1 MKKHE
6 YGKDREYFVTLSIN
20 NPIVKMAYSQDQI
33 EVVFLEICEKLVKGI
48 ALRTILKADNMP
60 SPTTFFKWIKEDNS
74 KMEQYARAKEMYAD
88 KVFDDI
94 VLIAD
99 GTGDDVLVD
108 EDGVEQINH
117 NIIQRDRLRIDAR
130 KWHLSKLFPKKYG
143 EKLET
148 ENTHSGEIR
157 IIRQIKE

>member
-1 MKKHE
+1 
-6 YGKDREYFVTLSIN
+6 
-20 NPIVKMAYSQDQI
+20 MAYSAEQI
-33 EVVFLEICEKLVKGI
+33 EVVFQEICERLIKGE
-48 ALRTILKADNMP
+48 ALRTILKDRDMP
-60 SPTTFFKWIKEDNS
+60 GAETFFKWLKKDDS
-74 KMEQYARAKEMYAD
+74 KTKQYAQAKEMYAD

-99 GTGDDVLVD
+99 GTGDDVLID
-108 EDGVEQINH
+108 EDGLEQINH

>member
-1 MKKHE
+1 MGRPETWTKEKREKAIEHIIDSLE
-6 YGKDREYFVTLSIN
+6 DGNSLRSILNDVRDKDILPSRRVFNKWLSE
-20 NPIVKMAYSQDQI
+20 D
-33 EVVFLEICEKLVKGI
+33 EKLS
-48 ALRTILKADNMP
+48 A
-60 SPTTFFKWIKEDNS
+60 
-74 KMEQYARAKEMYAD
+74 QYARAKEAYAD
-88 KVFDDI
+88 KVFEDI

-99 GTGDDVLVD
+99 GAGDDVLID
-108 EDGVEQINH
+108 EDGIEQVNH

>member
-1 MKKHE
+1 MKNNSTKISVVIPSFNE
-6 YGKDREYFVTLSIN
+6 EGNIEQSLRSILNDVRDKDILPSRRVFNKWLSE
-20 NPIVKMAYSQDQI
+20 D
-33 EVVFLEICEKLVKGI
+33 EKLS
-48 ALRTILKADNMP
+48 A
-60 SPTTFFKWIKEDNS
+60 
-74 KMEQYARAKEMYAD
+74 QYARAKEAYAD
-88 KVFDDI
+88 KVFEDI

-99 GTGDDVLVD
+99 GAGDDVLID
-108 EDGVEQINH
+108 EDGIEQVNH

>member
-1 MKKHE
+1 MGRPESWTKDKREQATQHILQHLE
-6 YGKDREYFVTLSIN
+6 DGKSLRFILNENRDKELLPSRRVFNKWLSE
-20 NPIVKMAYSQDQI
+20 D
-33 EVVFLEICEKLVKGI
+33 EKLS
-48 ALRTILKADNMP
+48 T
-60 SPTTFFKWIKEDNS
+60 
-74 KMEQYARAKEMYAD
+74 QYARAKEAYAD
-88 KVFDDI
+88 KVFEDI

-99 GTGDDVLVD
+99 GTGDDILTD